1 MNGDL
6 RPMTPIPAP
15 LARRLAVSERLGA
28 RPYLV
33 GLWIAGGVAFL
44 VVYANHD
51 HLGYLDN
58 PPVTARVAEACRT
71 LTADLAGRSHV
82 STTDRSAVAEAVR
95 SENRAVDAMVR
106 SVEALGHDALAQDDP
121 ALGWLADWEAVIAL
135 RETYAADLV
144 AGRAASVV
152 LPLKDGIPISR
163 RDPGARESSGSVSG
177 RHTGGSARGWGGC
190 DARGW

>member
-1 MNGDL
+1 MVNGDL

-15 LARRLAVSERLGA
+15 LARRLAVIERLGA

-33 GLWIAGGVAFL
+33 GLIAVGLWIGGGVAL
-44 VVYANHD
+44 LAVYANHD
-51 HLGYLDN
+51 QLGYLDN
-58 PPVTARVAEACRT
+58 PPVTSRVAEACRT

-163 RDPGARESSGSVSG
+163 RMGEVAPECEPAIRVLVNLPAR
-177 RHTGGSARGWGGC
+177 
-190 DARGW
+190 